1 MKSRWKKVAMIMLMG
16 LLIAG
21 PVGRLP
27 HAAADN
33 SALGLAHTA
42 LGAAEAAEAQ
52 AERQYQQMISHMDS
66 MKTMSMTANEKAM
79 MDQAAQ
85 MAATMKAL
93 METNKQLIETLKQ
106 LIKDRENK

>member
-1 MKSRWKKVAMIMLMG
+1 
-16 LLIAG
+16 
-21 PVGRLP
+21 
-27 HAAADN
+27 
-33 SALGLAHTA
+33 
-42 LGAAEAAEAQ
+42 
-52 AERQYQQMISHMDS
+52 
-66 MKTMSMTANEKAM
+66 M